1 MASKSV
7 NSKKPKKPRST
18 LKWLCVLEVDDAV
31 APRRA
36 PDKPNVRVEALAK
49 KPWPDLDAWVAKS
62 HKFKKRGVTRVLY
75 SEMPDEN
82 HAGGLRRP
90 YRSPEQASQIKS
102 AIRNL
107 RERVFLRVSSQAE
120 RDQTDAA
127 FQIEGL

>member
-18 LKWLCVLEVDDAV
+18 LKWLCVLEVDDSV

-36 PDKPNVRVEALAK
+36 PDKPNVRVEAVPK
-49 KPWPDLDAWVAKS
+49 KPGPDLDAWVAKS
-62 HKFKKRGVTRVLY
+62 SKFKKLGVTRVLY

-90 YRSPEQASQIKS
+90 YRSPEQASQIDS
-102 AIRNL
+102 ALKNL
-107 RERVFLRVSSQAE
+107 RERLRC
-120 RDQTDAA
+120 RR
-127 FQIEGL
+127 